1 MTPSLHNDKLSIQ
14 EQAAQWL
21 VELQDSTPAL
31 QKSFALWLRESPRHV
46 EEFLFINALWHEL
59 DSADT
64 HSSAELEMLV
74 AEAREMHAS
83 SNVVELH
90 TDGRAREET
99 PPLDI
104 RPARKYHRPLA
115 AAAAAILCVSL
126 VIAWQWLP
134 AFMGNDTY
142 ITLVGEQR
150 TVRLKD
156 GSLVHLNT
164 NTKVK
169 THFSFKG
176 RDITLLDG
184 EALFDVAKD
193 PDRPFRVRSD
203 NNIIQAVGT
212 QFNVYQH
219 GDVTKVAVIEG
230 IVDIDPNKML
240 SPQNRTSAITP
251 ASDHLSEETLI
262 DPARLVAG
270 QEAALGPNGEVLSLI
285 ETDVRNAIAWRTRRL
300 VFQSRPLAEV
310 AAQFNRYN
318 RLQIRIEGDELA
330 AKRLTGTF
338 NADDPKTLVRFLAAG
353 QDLQV
358 DRSGNNVVIRQT
370 R

>member
-1 MTPSLHNDKLSIQ
+1 MTSSLHNDKLSIQ

-21 VELQDSTPAL
+21 IELQDTNPAL

-59 DSADT
+59 DNIEA
-64 HSSAELEMLV
+64 HSSAELEILV
-74 AEAREMHAS
+74 AEAQEMHAS

-90 TDGRAREET
+90 TDRQSLDEN
-99 PPLDI
+99 PPLDT
-104 RPARKYHRPLA
+104 RPARKYHRPFVA
-115 AAAAAILCVSL
+115 AATVMLCVSL

-142 ITLVGEQR
+142 STMLGEQR

-164 NTKVK
+164 NTKVE

-193 PDRPFRVRSD
+193 PDRPFRVRS
-203 NNIIQAVGT
+203 NKNIIQAIGT

-230 IVDIDPNKML
+230 IVGIDPDRKLQPQHQQSVDL
-240 SPQNRTSAITP
+240 SSHSAVKV
-251 ASDHLSEETLI
+251 SV

-300 VFQSRPLAEV
+300 VFQSQSLSEV

-338 NADDPKTLVRFLAAG
+338 NADDPKTLIRFLAAG

-358 DRSGNNVVIRQT
+358 DRSGNNVVIRQA